1 MEKRA
6 RVYSHEDYWEAYH
19 KDAQKPVEE
28 KNLASYKYDSKLTYW
43 LDYYEE
49 RTEFALT
56 EMESHLKHAQKRK
69 EEQEFELKLF
79 GGIALGI
86 LLFLPISLA
95 LPLSGILPL
104 MIIGGVLVIIEILAL
119 AFGIPICIYKIVRG
133 FVSKVINDKDN
144 SLGDW
149 IVQRYHVPRLTAEIQ
164 ACQTYVGRYK
174 EQLANIASWREML
187 EQGAFEMEETELKNR
202 MERVNLDPKIET
214 ALANSFRLKRL
225 ITRTTIVVVA
235 VVFGIVIALVFKG
248 YMDYYNWFLSFWES
262 V

>member
-6 RVYSHEDYWEAYH
+6 RVYSQEDYWEAYH
-19 KDAQKPVEE
+19 KDAEKPVEE
-28 KNLASYKYDSKLTYW
+28 KNLASYKYDSKITYW

-49 RTEFALT
+49 RIGFALI

-79 GGIALGI
+79 GGILLGI
-86 LLFLPISLA
+86 ILFLPISLA
-95 LPLSGILPL
+95 LPMSGILPL
-104 MIIGGVLVIIEILAL
+104 MIIGGVFVIIEILAL
-119 AFGIPICIYKIVRG
+119 AFGIPICLYKIIRS

-174 EQLANIASWREML
+174 EQLANIASWREMV
-187 EQGAFEMEETELKNR
+187 EQGSFEMEETELKNH
-202 MERVNLDPKIET
+202 MEKINLDPKIET
-214 ALANSFRLKRL
+214 ASANSYSLKRL
-225 ITRTTIVVVA
+225 ITRTTIAVVA
-235 VVFGIVIALVFKG
+235 VVFMVILALVFNG
-248 YMDYYNWFLSFWES
+248 YIDYYQWWLSFWES